1 MLKRQGIVDR
11 KLAAWIVGWGLVLGL
26 TLVGPR
32 GLTPGAHAQS
42 QPSDPAEQA
51 AIRAANDLSL
61 AFQHASRQ
69 IAPSVV
75 NIVSIIRRDGAASD
89 QLRRQVPPGFRDRFF
104 GMPDAPYERRG
115 QGSGVIA
122 RADGYILT
130 NHHVVRE
137 AGEIQV
143 TLDNG
148 RQYEAEVVGADEET
162 DLAVIKIDSNG
173 LTPARFG
180 DSEAIKVGQWVL
192 AVGNPFGL
200 DHTVTAGIVSAK
212 GRVMGLATY
221 ENLIQTDAA
230 INPGNSGGPL
240 VNLHGEVIGIN
251 AAITTQYGGNL
262 GIGFA
267 IPSNMAR
274 LVMDSIL
281 ERGRVVR
288 GYLGVQ
294 MAVLTEE
301 LAESFGYEG
310 TRGVIIAEVTEDSP
324 AEEAGLQA
332 DDIVLEISGRR
343 VIDMNQLRNSVATI
357 PPGKTV
363 DVTVFRNGARRSV
376 SLTVGERPPFL
387 ELAAAMKPPPSGEP
401 FEALGVTVA
410 ELTRDRAWRL
420 GARSGSGVV
429 VTAVT
434 PDSLA
439 GRVGIEVNDIILN
452 LGDSRIRVLQDFR
465 SAMEG
470 FDPQEGVR
478 LRLRRPSL
486 GKAWIRK
493 GLAPAGTKLFG
504 RDSRSSPSVQ
514 GDT

>member
-1 MLKRQGIVDR
+1 MLKRHGIVDR
-11 KLAAWIVGWGLVLGL
+11 KLAAWIVGSGLVLSVI
-26 TLVGPR
+26 LVGPR
-32 GLTPGAHAQS
+32 GLTPDAHAQS
-42 QPSDPAEQA
+42 QPSDPAERA

-75 NIVSIIRRDGAASD
+75 NIVIVRPESAVSD
-89 QLRRQVPPGFRDRFF
+89 QLRRQVPPDFRDRFF
-104 GMPDAPYERRG
+104 GVSG

-130 NHHVVRE
+130 NSHVVWE

-143 TLDNG
+143 TLANG
-148 RQYEAEVVGADEET
+148 RQYQAEVVGADRET

-173 LTPARFG
+173 LTPATFG
-180 DSEAIKVGQWVL
+180 DSEATKVGQWVL

-240 VNLHGEVIGIN
+240 VNLNGEVIGIT
-251 AAITTQYGGNL
+251 AAITTQTGGNL

-281 ERGRVVR
+281 IRGRVVR

-301 LAESFGYEG
+301 LAESFGYDG

-324 AEEAGLQA
+324 AEAAGLQRN
-332 DDIVLEISGRR
+332 DIVLEISGRR
-343 VIDMNQLRNSVATI
+343 VIDRNQLLNSVARI

-452 LGDSRIRVLQDFR
+452 LGDSRIRDLEDFR

-478 LRLRRPSL
+478 LRLLRGGRTVYV
-486 GKAWIRK
+486 
-493 GLAPAGTKLFG
+493 PAK
-504 RDSRSSPSVQ
+504 
-514 GDT
+514 

>member
-1 MLKRQGIVDR
+1 MLKRHGIVDR
-11 KLAAWIVGWGLVLGL
+11 KRAAWIVGSGLVLSVI
-26 TLVGPR
+26 LVGPR
-32 GLTPGAHAQS
+32 GLTPDAHAQS
-42 QPSDPAEQA
+42 QPSDPAERA

-75 NIVSIIRRDGAASD
+75 NIVNIV
-89 QLRRQVPPGFRDRFF
+89 QLELRVPPGLADRW
-104 GMPDAPYERRG
+104 RG

-130 NHHVVRE
+130 NSHVVWE

-143 TLDNG
+143 TLANG
-148 RQYEAEVVGADEET
+148 RQYQAEVVGADRET

-173 LTPARFG
+173 LTPATFG
-180 DSEAIKVGQWVL
+180 DSEATKVGQWVL

-240 VNLHGEVIGIN
+240 VNLNGEVIGIT
-251 AAITTQYGGNL
+251 AAITTQTGGNL

-281 ERGRVVR
+281 VRGRVVR

-301 LAESFGYEG
+301 LAESFGYDG

-343 VIDMNQLRNSVATI
+343 VIDRNQLLNSVARI

-410 ELTRDRAWRL
+410 ELTRNRAWRL

-452 LGDSRIRVLQDFR
+452 LGDSRIRDLQDFR

-470 FDPQEGVR
+470 FDPQDGVR
-478 LRLRRPSL
+478 LRLRR
-486 GKAWIRK
+486 GGTIVYV
-493 GLAPAGTKLFG
+493 LAK
-504 RDSRSSPSVQ
+504 
-514 GDT
+514 

>member
-1 MLKRQGIVDR
+1 MLKRHGIVDR
-11 KLAAWIVGWGLVLGL
+11 KLAAWIVGSGLVLSVI
-26 TLVGPR
+26 LVGPR
-32 GLTPGAHAQS
+32 GLTPDAHAQS
-42 QPSDPAEQA
+42 QPSDPAERA

-75 NIVSIIRRDGAASD
+75 NIVNIV
-89 QLRRQVPPGFRDRFF
+89 QLELRVPPGLADRW
-104 GMPDAPYERRG
+104 RG

-130 NHHVVRE
+130 NSHVVWE

-143 TLDNG
+143 TLANG
-148 RQYEAEVVGADEET
+148 RQYQAEVVGADRET

-173 LTPARFG
+173 LTPATFG
-180 DSEAIKVGQWVL
+180 DSEATKVGQWVL

-240 VNLHGEVIGIN
+240 VNLNGEVIGIT
-251 AAITTQYGGNL
+251 AAITTQTGGNL

-281 ERGRVVR
+281 VRGRVVR

-301 LAESFGYEG
+301 LAESFGYDG

-324 AEEAGLQA
+324 AEEAGLQRN
-332 DDIVLEISGRR
+332 DIVLEISGRR
-343 VIDMNQLRNSVATI
+343 VIDRNQLLNSVARI

-452 LGDSRIRVLQDFR
+452 LGDSRIRDLEDFR

-478 LRLRRPSL
+478 LRLLRGGRTVYV
-486 GKAWIRK
+486 
-493 GLAPAGTKLFG
+493 PAK
-504 RDSRSSPSVQ
+504 
-514 GDT
+514 

>member
-1 MLKRQGIVDR
+1 MLKRHVTVDR
-11 KLAAWIVGWGLVLGL
+11 KLAVGIVLLGLVLGL
-26 TLVGPR
+26 TLIGPR
-32 GLTPGAHAQS
+32 GLTPGAHARS
-42 QPSDPAEQA
+42 QPADPAEQA
-51 AIRAANDLSL
+51 AIRAADDLSL
-61 AFQHASRQ
+61 AFQHASKQ

-75 NIVSIIRRDGAASD
+75 NIVSIVRQEGAASD
-89 QLRRQVPPGFRDRFF
+89 QLRRRMPDFRDRFF
-104 GMPDAPYERRG
+104 GMPDSPYERRG
-115 QGSGVIA
+115 QGSGVVA

-130 NHHVVRE
+130 NNHVVAE
-137 AGEIQV
+137 GEIQV

-148 RQYEAEVVGADEET
+148 RQYEAQVIGADAET

-173 LTPARFG
+173 LTPASFG

-212 GRVMGLATY
+212 GRSGMGLAIY

-240 VNLHGEVIGIN
+240 VNLRGEVIGIN

-274 LVMDSIL
+274 LVMTSIL
-281 ERGRVVR
+281 ERGHVVR

-294 MAVLTEE
+294 MAELTEK

-310 TRGVIIAEVTEDSP
+310 TRGVIIAEVTEESP

-332 DDIVLEISGRR
+332 DDILLEISGSR
-343 VIDMNQLRNSVATI
+343 VIDMDQLLKSVATI

-363 DVTVFRNGARRSV
+363 DVTVFRNGARRTIPV
-376 SLTVGERPPFL
+376 TTGERPSL
-387 ELAAAMKPPPSGEP
+387 EELVAAVEAPEPEPEP

-410 ELTRDRAWRL
+410 ELTPDRARRL
-420 GARSGSGVV
+420 GTLSVSGVV

-439 GRVGIEVNDIILN
+439 GSVGLEVTDIILN
-452 LGDSRIRVLQDFR
+452 LGDARIRDLEDFR
-465 SAMEG
+465 AAMEG

-478 LRLRRPSL
+478 LRLLR
-486 GKAWIRK
+486 GGMIVYV
-493 GLAPAGTKLFG
+493 LA
-504 RDSRSSPSVQ
+504 R
-514 GDT
+514 

>member
-1 MLKRQGIVDR
+1 MLKRHGIVDR
-11 KLAAWIVGWGLVLGL
+11 KLAAWIVGSGLVLSVI
-26 TLVGPR
+26 LVGPR
-32 GLTPGAHAQS
+32 GLTPDAHAQS
-42 QPSDPAEQA
+42 QPSDPAERA

-75 NIVSIIRRDGAASD
+75 NIVNIV
-89 QLRRQVPPGFRDRFF
+89 QLELRVPPGLADRW
-104 GMPDAPYERRG
+104 RG

-130 NHHVVRE
+130 NSHVVWE

-143 TLDNG
+143 TLANG
-148 RQYEAEVVGADEET
+148 RQYQAEVVGADRET

-173 LTPARFG
+173 LTPATFG
-180 DSEAIKVGQWVL
+180 DSEATKVGQWVL

-212 GRVMGLATY
+212 GRSGMGLAIY

-240 VNLHGEVIGIN
+240 VNLRGEVIGIN

-281 ERGRVVR
+281 DRGRVVR
-288 GYLGVQ
+288 GYLGIQ
-294 MAVLTEE
+294 MQPLTEE

-310 TRGVIIAEVTEDSP
+310 TRGIIIAEVTEDSP

-332 DDIVLEISGRR
+332 DDILLEISGRR

-357 PPGKTV
+357 RPGKTV

-401 FEALGVTVA
+401 FEALGVTVT
-410 ELTRDRAWRL
+410 EFTPDRASRL

-452 LGDSRIRVLQDFR
+452 LGDSRIRDLEDFR

-478 LRLRRPSL
+478 LRLRR
-486 GKAWIRK
+486 GGRTVNV
-493 GLAPAGTKLFG
+493 PAK
-504 RDSRSSPSVQ
+504 
-514 GDT
+514 